1 MKTVISEENTYGHVI
16 NKYNF
21 KVLSTSSTDENKNK
35 TQNKTQSDD
44 EFVVGAGVSSPSST
58 ETSSLNEAPEIESE
72 NTLSK
77 SSKDELIESL
87 LQKTDEMSSNF
98 IKMQMKI
105 EAKDEE
111 HKLALIEA
119 KKEAF
124 EEGRDEGIKEAQE
137 LVQEEH
143 KNLVTQF
150 SNSVLTLEE
159 STKEFSTSIEGIKE
173 ELINAAIDIAKE
185 VVLVDISENSSLI
198 ASTLAQELI
207 QQIQSSSEVTIKV
220 NPEDK
225 VVLEQSLGTLE
236 NVKIISDNAVNK
248 GGVII
253 LSDAGNIDGNI
264 MKRFERVKNAA
275 LGK

>member
-1 MKTVISEENTYGHVI
+1 MKTVISEKNTYGHII

-21 KVLSTSSTDENKNK
+21 KVLSTSQSEVSP
-35 TQNKTQSDD
+35 QAVASDD
-44 EFVVGAGVSSPSST
+44 EFVVGASVPVSRSNEDKT
-58 ETSSLNEAPEIESE
+58 FNEAPLVEGE

-87 LQKTDEMSSNF
+87 LQKTDDMSSNF

-143 KNLVTQF
+143 KNLMTQF
-150 SNSVLTLEE
+150 ASSVDTLEK

-173 ELINAAIDIAKE
+173 ELIHAAIDISKE
-185 VVLVDISENSSLI
+185 VILIEISQNSKLI
-198 ASTLAQELI
+198 ASTLAQDLI
-207 QQIQSSSEVTIKV
+207 QEIQSSSQVTIKV
-220 NPEDK
+220 NPQDK
-225 VVLEQSLGTLE
+225 VALEQSLGTLE
-236 NVKIISDNAVNK
+236 NIKIISDNAVSN
-248 GGVII
+248 GGVIVI
-253 LSDAGNIDGNI
+253 SDAGNIDGDI
-264 MKRFERVKNAA
+264 MKRFERVKKAA